1 MIAGTESAST
11 FAAQLCRAKSPIPT
25 VIRLIPR
32 LIGMASLCKK
42 VFSALS
48 LRLQQRRNPPLVLC
62 VSIHR
67 RGSGRACPEA
77 AAGKY
82 RTFLLSSDFL
92 YLVQVSAVAFRGH
105 VVAMHETQRSRV
117 DAVAQSALVARA
129 ILEDM
134 A

>member
-11 FAAQLCRAKSPIPT
+11 FAAQLSRAKSPIPI
-25 VIRLIPR
+25 VIRLISR

-42 VFSALS
+42 VFSE
-48 LRLQQRRNPPLVLC
+48 
-62 VSIHR
+62 VSNV
-67 RGSGRACPEA
+67 PV
-77 AAGKY
+77 
-82 RTFLLSSDFL
+82 SSDLL

-117 DAVAQSALVARA
+117 DAIAQSALVARA

-134 A
+134 AQMAVPVDRAYFGTGHSV